1 MTKQQVKRL
10 YRSRTDKIFGGV
22 CGGIAVYFNVDPVLI
37 RVLWVILIFIMGTG
51 ILVYL
56 IAWLI
61 MPLDPKNKPSIESF

>member
-61 MPLDPKNKPSIESF
+61 MP